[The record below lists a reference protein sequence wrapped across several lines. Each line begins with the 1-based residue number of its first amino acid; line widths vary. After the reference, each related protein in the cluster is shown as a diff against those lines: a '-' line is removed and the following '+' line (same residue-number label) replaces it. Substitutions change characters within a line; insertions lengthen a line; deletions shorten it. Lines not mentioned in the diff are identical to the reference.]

1 MKKIGIVL
9 TVVFTLAAGAAFA
22 QSNMQKGLK
31 VGVGMA
37 NFNGNQVTGASS
49 QTSFTIGAF
58 TSFKMS
64 ESFALQ
70 PEVNYLEEGASGD
83 LTIFSQNTYSSVK
96 LSYLQ
101 IPVLAKFMLS
111 TSSGFTPSIYA
122 GPSFSVLLG
131 HKFET
136 SSSTNNIFENP
147 TVNEVTGGAV
157 VGVGADISNIMLD
170 VRYNYDFTDAFR
182 LSNATNGAIS
192 ITLGYAF

>member
-9 TVVFTLAAGAAFA
+9 TVVFTLAAGAVFA

-49 QTSFTIGAF
+49 QTSFTVGFF

-64 ESFALQ
+64 DNFALQ
-70 PEVNYLEEGASGD
+70 PEVNYLEEGASGG

-96 LSYLQ
+96 FSYLQ

-111 TSSGFTPSIYA
+111 SGGGFTPSIYA

-131 HKFET
+131 HQFNT
-136 SSSTNNIFENP
+136 SSSTNNIFEDP

-157 VGVGADISNIMLD
+157 VGVGANFSNIMLD
-170 VRYNYDFTDAFR
+170 VRYNYDLTSAMR
-182 LSNATNGAIS
+182 LSTTTNGAIS
-192 ITLGYAF
+192 VTLGYAF